1 MPTGERGYAMDQLVA
16 AIVDG
21 NRSEAV
27 ETVRLLRNQGVTHGE
42 LVTNGVEAA
51 MKQLDLKCT
60 AERFSILEIML
71 SGRAVMGVVNELYP
85 AGTEMP
91 NGRGTVVLCAVKGD
105 IHDLGKNI
113 VKIVF
118 TASGYRVVDCGTD
131 CPVDLLIS
139 TAEKEGAI
147 AVGLSSLIT
156 TTVPNVRQV
165 RTALGARGLGRI
177 PVLAGGAAL
186 MQASPE
192 DLNVDFVAR
201 SVFDGLRFL
210 EETTGYERS

>member
-1 MPTGERGYAMDQLVA
+1 MDQLVA

-42 LVTNGVEAA
+42 LVTDGVEAA

-60 AERFSILEIML
+60 AERFSFLEIML

-91 NGRGTVVLCAVKGD
+91 NCRGTVVLCAVKGD

-131 CPVDLLIS
+131 CPVDLLVS

-156 TTVPNVRQV
+156 TTVPNVRKV
-165 RTALGARGLGRI
+165 RTALRARGLGRI

-186 MQASPE
+186 MQASAE

-210 EETTGYERS
+210 EETTDNERS

>member
-1 MPTGERGYAMDQLVA
+1 MCNGETGFVMDQLVA

-21 NRSEAV
+21 NRTEAV
-27 ETVRLLRNQGVTHGE
+27 GAVRALLDQGVTHGE

-60 AERFSILEIML
+60 AEKFSILEIML
-71 SGRAVMGVVNELYP
+71 SGRAVMGVVDELYP
-85 AGTEMP
+85 SGSKMP
-91 NGRGTVVLCAVKGD
+91 KSKGTVVLCAIKGD

-131 CPVDLLIS
+131 CPIDLLVA
-139 TAEKEGAI
+139 TAEKENAV
-147 AVGLSSLIT
+147 AVGVSSLIT
-156 TTVPNVRQV
+156 TTIPNVRLV
-165 RTALGARGLGRI
+165 RGALRKRGLDTT

-186 MQASPE
+186 MQASAE
-192 DLNVDFVAR
+192 DLDVDFVAR

-210 EETTGYERS
+210 EEKASNERS